1 MAVNLLYWKVC
12 LAAELAIHLFVVI
25 SFLKFTAITIINFF
39 LGNFLKAIAGQMKT
53 CIARIAVQ
61 DLIRL
66 IIEATKADF
75 TISFEYFLVRSII
88 AFGWFQ

>member
-1 MAVNLLYWKVC
+1 MTINLLYWEVR
-12 LAAELAIHLFVVI
+12 LAAELTIHLFVVI

-39 LGNFLKAIAGQMKT
+39 LGNFLQAVASQMKT

-61 DLIRL
+61 NLIRL

-75 TISFEYFLVRSII
+75 TISFEYFLIRSIG